1 MHDASFCGH
10 LINYC
15 CLNWYDSSLKGGRPI
30 NYETKHFTEIEQSP
44 KQLNGLHV
52 SSNSMN
58 RIQFATG
65 LVITSFDELRLPLR
79 L

>member
-1 MHDASFCGH
+1 MDDP
-10 LINYC
+10 LIPKQ
-15 CLNWYDSSLKGGRPI
+15 D
-30 NYETKHFTEIEQSP
+30 TTEIEQSH

-58 RIQFATG
+58 RIQFATDAKKG
-65 LVITSFDELRLPLR
+65 LFITSFDELRLLLR